1 MPDNDGPQLELRDVT
16 KLYDHVRAV
25 DEFSLAV
32 RRGEFVVLLGPSGS
46 GKTTV
51 LSIIGGFVE
60 ATSGQVLIGGHDM
73 TRVSPARRPTA
84 TVFQD
89 YALFPHLKVE
99 GNVAFGLA
107 MHRMSRRDR
116 PERIRSALA
125 MVGLADVG
133 TRRID
138 QLSGGQRQRVALA
151 RALVIEPDV
160 LLLDEPLGALDLNL
174 RRQMQ
179 DELVRIQRQIG
190 TTFVHVTHDQDEAM
204 NIADVIVVMN
214 GGRIEDIGPPE
225 RVYRRPRTRFVASF
239 LGSSNLIGA
248 RVTRQVGR
256 RGGSRVR
263 HGAVRGP
270 MDPRKPGSRCCY
282 RSGRS
287 KSDWGEPR
295 DDMILMGEGRVRERT
310 FQGAH
315 VRARV
320 VLDAKEPIDLELNLP
335 PSTEIAVG
343 DAVPL
348 VIRKEDIV
356 LIED

>member
-1 MPDNDGPQLELRDVT
+1 MPDNGDLQLELREVT
-16 KLYDHVRAV
+16 KLYDHVLAV
-25 DEFSLAV
+25 DGVSLTV
-32 RRGEFVVLLGPSGS
+32 QRGQFVVLLGPSGS
-46 GKTTV
+46 GKTTF

-60 ATSGQVLIGGHDM
+60 ATAGQVLIGGHDM
-73 TRVSPARRPTA
+73 TGVPPAKRPTA

-107 MHRMSRRDR
+107 MHRVARRKR
-116 PERIRSALA
+116 PKRIGSALA
-125 MVGLADVG
+125 MVGLADMG
-133 TRRID
+133 SRRID

-214 GGRIEDIGPPE
+214 GGRIEDMGHPE
-225 RVYRRPRTRFVASF
+225 RVYLRPRTRFVARF
-239 LGSSNLIGA
+239 LGSSNLIEA
-248 RVTRQVGR
+248 RVTRQVGNEIEVDTGMGR
-256 RGGSRVR
+256 LIVDGRAQIGQQVLLSIRPEQIGFGEARDHTVAIGRGT
-263 HGAVRGP
+263 
-270 MDPRKPGSRCCY
+270 
-282 RSGRS
+282 
-287 KSDWGEPR
+287 
-295 DDMILMGEGRVRERT
+295 IRERT

-315 VRARV
+315 VRVHATV
-320 VLDAKEPIDLELNLP
+320 DANEPIDLEINLP
-335 PSTEIAVG
+335 PSTEISVG
-343 DAVPL
+343 DTVPL
-348 VIRKEDIV
+348 ATRKQDIV
-356 LIED
+356 LISD

>member
-1 MPDNDGPQLELRDVT
+1 MPDSESPQLELRNVT
-16 KLYDHVRAV
+16 KMYDHVRAV
-25 DEFSLAV
+25 DDISLAV
-32 RRGEFVVLLGPSGS
+32 QRGEFVVLLGPSGS

-60 ATSGQVLIGGHDM
+60 ATAGQVLIGGHDM
-73 TRVSPARRPTA
+73 TRVLPARRPTA

-89 YALFPHLKVE
+89 YALFPHLQVE

-107 MHRMSRRDR
+107 MHRMPRRER

-125 MVGLADVG
+125 MVGLADMRS
-133 TRRID
+133 RRID
-138 QLSGGQRQRVALA
+138 QLSGGQQQRVALA

-225 RVYRRPRTRFVASF
+225 RVYLRPRTRFVASF
-239 LGSSNLIGA
+239 LGSSNLIDA
-248 RVTRQVGR
+248 RVTGHAGSGVEVECGMGQLVVDGTARTGQQVLLSIR
-256 RGGSRVR
+256 PEQIRL
-263 HGAVRGP
+263 
-270 MDPRKPGSRCCY
+270 
-282 RSGRS
+282 
-287 KSDWGEPR
+287 GEPR
-295 DDMILMGEGRVRERT
+295 DDMILIGKGRVRERT

-320 VLDAKEPIDLELNLP
+320 TLDANGPIDLELNLP

-343 DAVPL
+343 DVVPL

>member
-1 MPDNDGPQLELRDVT
+1 MPDNDAPQLELHEVT

-25 DEFSLAV
+25 DGVSLNV
-32 RRGEFVVLLGPSGS
+32 QRGQFVVLLGPSGS

-60 ATSGQVLIGGHDM
+60 ASAGQVLIGGEDM
-73 TRVSPARRPTA
+73 TGVPPAKRPTA

-107 MHRMSRRDR
+107 MHRVSRRQR
-116 PERIRSALA
+116 PKRIGAALA
-125 MVGLADVG
+125 MVGLADMRS
-133 TRRID
+133 RRID

-214 GGRIEDIGPPE
+214 GGRIEDIGRPE
-225 RVYRRPRTRFVASF
+225 RVYLRPRTRFVARF
-239 LGSSNLIGA
+239 LGSSNLIEA
-248 RVTRQVGR
+248 RVSRQVGNEIEVDTAMGR
-256 RGGSRVR
+256 LVVDGRAEIGQQVLLSIRPEQIGLGEAGDDTVAIGRGT
-263 HGAVRGP
+263 
-270 MDPRKPGSRCCY
+270 
-282 RSGRS
+282 
-287 KSDWGEPR
+287 
-295 DDMILMGEGRVRERT
+295 VRERT

-315 VRARV
+315 VRVRAT
-320 VLDAKEPIDLELNLP
+320 LDANEPIDLEINLP
-335 PSTEIAVG
+335 PSTEISVG
-343 DAVPL
+343 DTVPL
-348 VIRKEDIV
+348 ATRKQDVV
-356 LIED
+356 LIRG

>member
-1 MPDNDGPQLELRDVT
+1 MHDNNGPQLELRNVI

-25 DEFSLAV
+25 DGISLAV
-32 RRGEFVVLLGPSGS
+32 ERGQFVVLLGPSGS

-51 LSIIGGFVE
+51 LSIVGGFVE
-60 ATSGQVLIGGHDM
+60 ATAGQVLIGGHDM
-73 TRVSPARRPTA
+73 SRVSPARRPTA

-99 GNVAFGLA
+99 GNVGFGLA
-107 MHRMSRRDR
+107 MHQVPRRER
-116 PERIRSALA
+116 PKRIRSALA
-125 MVGLADVG
+125 MVGLADMRA
-133 TRRID
+133 RRID

-190 TTFVHVTHDQDEAM
+190 TTFIHVTHDQDEAM

-214 GGRIEDIGPPE
+214 GGRIEDIGSPE
-225 RVYRRPRTRFVASF
+225 RVYLRPRTRFVASF
-239 LGSSNLIGA
+239 LGSSNLIDA
-248 RVTRQVGR
+248 RVTRQAGGEVEVETGMGR
-256 RGGSRVR
+256 VVVDGTAQTGQQVLLSIRPEQIRLGGPT
-263 HGAVRGP
+263 G
-270 MDPRKPGSRCCY
+270 
-282 RSGRS
+282 
-287 KSDWGEPR
+287 
-295 DDMILMGEGRVRERT
+295 DMMVIGNGRVRERT

-315 VRARV
+315 VRVRV
-320 VLDAKEPIDLELNLP
+320 TVEADRAIDLELNLP
-335 PSTEIAVG
+335 PSSEIGIG
-343 DAVPL
+343 DTVPL
-348 VIRKEDIV
+348 ATRKEDIV

>member
-1 MPDNDGPQLELRDVT
+1 MPDNGNPQLELRNVT

-25 DEFSLAV
+25 DDISLAV
-32 RRGEFVVLLGPSGS
+32 KRGEFVVLLGPSGS
-46 GKTTV
+46 GKTTI
-51 LSIIGGFVE
+51 LSIVGGFVE
-60 ATSGQVLIGGHDM
+60 ATAGQVLIDGHDV

-107 MHRMSRRDR
+107 MHRMPRRDR

-125 MVGLADVG
+125 MVSLADMG
-133 TRRID
+133 ARRID

-225 RVYRRPRTRFVASF
+225 RVYLRPRTRFVASF
-239 LGSSNLIGA
+239 LGSSNLIDA
-248 RVTRQVGR
+248 RVIREAGNEVEVECGMGR
-256 RGGSRVR
+256 FVVDGSAQAGQEVLLSIRPEQIGLGQPCDGMV
-263 HGAVRGP
+263 
-270 MDPRKPGSRCCY
+270 
-282 RSGRS
+282 
-287 KSDWGEPR
+287 
-295 DDMILMGEGRVRERT
+295 LLGEGRVRERT

-315 VRARV
+315 VRARI
-320 VLDAKEPIDLELNLP
+320 VLAASEPIDLELNLP

>member
-1 MPDNDGPQLELRDVT
+1 MPDNDSPQLELRDVT
-16 KLYDHVRAV
+16 KQYDHVRAV

-32 RRGEFVVLLGPSGS
+32 QRGEFVVLLGPSGS

-60 ATSGQVLIGGHDM
+60 ATSGQVLIGGYDM

-107 MHRMSRRDR
+107 MHRMPRRDR
-116 PERIRSALA
+116 PDRIRSALA
-125 MVGLADVG
+125 MVGLADMG

-225 RVYRRPRTRFVASF
+225 RVYRRPHTRFVASF
-239 LGSSNLIGA
+239 LGSSNLIDA
-248 RVTRQVGR
+248 RVIR
-256 RGGSRVR
+256 
-263 HGAVRGP
+263 
-270 MDPRKPGSRCCY
+270 
-282 RSGRS
+282 RSG
-287 KSDWGEPR
+287 GEVEVECGMGRFVVDGTAQEGQQVLLSIRPEQIELGQPR

-315 VRARV
+315 VRARI
-320 VLDAKEPIDLELNLP
+320 VLDANEPIDLELNLP